1 MAVVQFPLS
10 GAIDPGPVA
19 TSLEGEADHRIA
31 NNLGLIVG
39 LLRLRARAI
48 GQQAGEM
55 DRAEVRMLLEDVAA
69 RVETVARLHRML
81 SQSYR
86 NAMVDLGAYLRELSA
101 SLTGALS
108 PTARV
113 HIAHHADGA
122 CVMPPD
128 QVLTLGMLVS
138 ELITNSVK
146 YAHPTGVPVQIE
158 IVCRQNGG
166 MLTVEI
172 SDDGI
177 GLPENFD
184 PAKDGGLGFRIVRSL
199 AAQLDA
205 ALRFDSNALGTRVQ
219 LRLAMPVRSSGNNP
233 H

>member
-1 MAVVQFPLS
+1 MAVVQFPRAMPLPQPEGVS
-10 GAIDPGPVA
+10 V
-19 TSLEGEADHRIA
+19 EGEADHRIA

-48 GQQAGEM
+48 GEHTGKM
-55 DRAEVRMLLEDVAA
+55 SRAEVRMLLEDVAG

-86 NAMVDLGAYLRELSA
+86 HAMVDLSAYVRELAS

-108 PTARV
+108 PNTHV
-113 HIAHHADGA
+113 HIAHHADDA

-128 QVLTLGMLVS
+128 QVLTVGMLIS
-138 ELITNSVK
+138 ELITNAVK

-158 IVCRQNGG
+158 ISCRQNGG
-166 MLTVEI
+166 RLTIEI
-172 SDDGI
+172 ADDGI

-184 PAKDGGLGFRIVRSL
+184 PAKDGGLGLRIVRSL
-199 AAQLDA
+199 AVQLGA
-205 ALRFDSNALGTRVQ
+205 SIRFDSNELGTSVE
-219 LRLAMPVRSSGNNP
+219 LGMPVPRSR